1 MAHTIAFHLIRVA
14 KKIQNEIGFKAGGLN
29 LSVSQ
34 GSTLLIIDSQK
45 DTSQV
50 DISTKLHLRPASI
63 VSLVDELEKLDL
75 VTRQTIS
82 TDRRR
87 YQIILTEKGKAEV
100 KKIRARSNI
109 LEKYIR
115 SVLTAN
121 QARVLYEALTKLAIS
136 LDKIP
141 ITLGSQKSLTGKEV
155 KNEIPSP
162 KQYMAS

>member
-14 KKIQNEIGFKAGGLN
+14 KKIQNEIGFKAGGFN

-34 GSTLLIIDSQK
+34 ASTLLIIDSQK
-45 DTSQV
+45 DTSQI
-50 DISTKLHLRPASI
+50 DISIKLHLRPASI

-75 VTRQTIS
+75 VTRQTTS

-87 YQIILTEKGKAEV
+87 YKIILTEKGKAEV

-121 QARVLYEALTKLAIS
+121 EARVLYGALSKLALS
-136 LDKIP
+136 LDRIP
-141 ITLGSQKSLTGKEV
+141 TTLGSQKSFSGKEV
-155 KNEIPSP
+155 KNELSGA